1 MSDDRE
7 MAYGKARRVLAQR
20 PVREILLALEA
31 AERWEEERGR
41 REREDAALDAAM
53 EGKRASA
60 EAQDAEVAAVRA
72 RREAE
77 IEQALSTRRQ
87 EIERLDTALAA
98 QKAEMETL
106 RPQVDAERAQVDAER
121 AEFRRL
127 ADLNAT
133 LRAAGERPQPEPP
146 QA

>member
-53 EGKRASA
+53 EGKRASG
-60 EAQDAEVAAVRA
+60 
-72 RREAE
+72 EAE